1 MEKELE
7 SVTKWVD
14 IVVEFVVTYGFQIIG
29 ALLFLGVG
37 LIAAGWVGGQVAK
50 FAEVKK
56 IDVTLARFFGNVVK
70 LVLIVFLVIIT
81 LGNFGIT
88 IAPLIALAGA
98 SAFGATLAIQGPL
111 SNYGAGLAIIL
122 SRPFVV
128 GNTVTV
134 SKVSGVVEE
143 ITLAATV
150 MIGEDGETIRIPNK
164 DIVGQVIVNSDLSR
178 VVETRIFV
186 AGGDDAERA
195 TAVLRETLAKFQE
208 IRQDPPPQVG
218 VHDFAYG
225 GVVLGMRF
233 WVPSKKFFQT
243 RYAVNGAALQALR
256 QAGISIQTATPVA
269 VPAPSLTA
277 DDEDVP
283 A

>member
-7 SVTKWVD
+7 SVSKWVD
-14 IVVEFVVTYGFQIIG
+14 IVVEIVVAYGFQILG

-37 LIAAGWVGGQVAK
+37 LVVAGWVGGQVAK
-50 FAEVKK
+50 VAEAKK
-56 IDVTLARFFGNVVK
+56 IDVTLARFIGNVVK
-70 LVLIVFLVIIT
+70 LILIVFVAIIT

-122 SRPFVV
+122 SRPFIV
-128 GNTVTV
+128 GNTITV
-134 SKVSGVVEE
+134 ENVSGVVEE

-150 MIGEDGETIRIPNK
+150 LVGEDDEKIRVPNK
-164 DIVGQVIVNSDLSR
+164 EIVGQVIVNSDISR
-178 VVETRIFV
+178 VVETRIYV
-186 AGGDDAERA
+186 AGGDDVEHAIS
-195 TAVLRETLAKFQE
+195 VLRETLKKFDD

-225 GVVLGMRF
+225 GGDRRHAFLGTEQKVLPNPLRR
-233 WVPSKKFFQT
+233 Q
-243 RYAVNGAALQALR
+243 RRRAAGLA
-256 QAGISIQTATPVA
+256 AGGHSDP
-269 VPAPSLTA
+269 
-277 DDEDVP
+277 DDRSGRGFRSFPDD
-283 A
+283 